1 MTTIAFG
8 GGPTV
13 SQRRE
18 FANLLDG
25 SHVPGYGGYCPHLKY
40 RVGKTYGKDTHELSQ
55 KYDAYKPMDALT
67 PRPKIILRNGLPE
80 STGDNRYTT
89 DMVPGY
95 TGYIPRMPF
104 KFGDTYKVD
113 CDVCID
119 DHLTMLNKTFGDA
132 QTLRSAIKSYP
143 KLKEVNRD
151 PAVRDHLNTYRDTH
165 PRQPILLAD
174 RRSQLEP
181 PMPGYNGYIPR
192 IYTTEMGLGCRYNN
206 MTRNGLHMFRAEQ
219 DAHFET
225 MSQPINVK
233 ASPTPVKGPTATYS
247 QRVYL
252 PDGMIPKYTGYV
264 PRRRYHFGNTY
275 GDTTRSLDVC
285 AHPQENYG
293 AFMKGR
299 VTVANSI
306 L

>member
-13 SQRRE
+13 DQRRD
-18 FANLLDG
+18 FANLQDG

-40 RVGKTYGKDTHELSQ
+40 RVGKTYGQDTHELAQ

-67 PRPKIILRNGLPE
+67 PRPKIVLRNGLPE
-80 STGDNRYTT
+80 STGDNRYTS

-95 TGYIPRMPF
+95 TGRQYMVPRYTSRQYM
-104 KFGDTYKVD
+104 V
-113 CDVCID
+113 
-119 DHLTMLNKTFGDA
+119 
-132 QTLRSAIKSYP
+132 LRCTGRQYLVPRYTSRQHMVLRYTSRQYMVLQYTGRQYMVP
-143 KLKEVNRD
+143 QYT
-151 PAVRDHLNTYRDTH
+151 NTHTH
-165 PRQPILLAD
+165 THTHQPILLAD

-225 MSQPINVK
+225 MRQPVSVK
-233 ASPTPVKGPTATYS
+233 APPTPVKGPTATYS

-285 AHPQENYG
+285 AHPLENYG